1 MSDPD
6 LIRLRAD
13 VEMIG
18 TERLVKYAIA
28 GGVTS
33 SEAVDLIV
41 AFGTLRYCK
50 GRRGFVRC
58 VEAEGG
64 LVPAPPHR
72 RDRRSGRGAG
82 ELKRLGNDPT
92 VATTLRHNGRSDR
105 DRKNRA
111 HGA

>member
-28 GGVTS
+28 GGDTA

-41 AFGTLRYCK
+41 AFAMLRYCSADAPPPS
-50 GRRGFVRC
+50 RRGS
-58 VEAEGG
+58 GG
-64 LVPAPPHR
+64 RP
-72 RDRRSGRGAG
+72 RSCSATSARPS
-82 ELKRLGNDPT
+82 KRKWALAN
-92 VATTLRHNGRSDR
+92 
-105 DRKNRA
+105 
-111 HGA
+111 